1 MYREMPPDAFQP
13 HDTWIIAFCPDTD
26 SFFATDQR
34 AFYWEYTK
42 EFESEKAAIE
52 YFETH
57 IGDFRTIRDELMK
70 DMFFADL
77 HKGKPILFENTKKQ
91 YS

>member
-34 AFYWEYTK
+34 AFYWEYAE

-52 YFETH
+52 YFEKH
-57 IGDFRTIRDELMK
+57 IDYFMGVDDELMS
-70 DMFFADL
+70 DFFASAFTADRVFL
-77 HKGKPILFENTKKQ
+77 ENTKKW